1 MKIIS
6 KDLSNLEEGKA
17 IYKQGKVLVNRETG
31 TFLAF
36 IFNRNIGNIGSGIS
50 PYSGSNEA
58 LEEDWAFVFTENLEK
73 AIRFKDEF
81 EEWLVYRLMPLK
93 NETKANNVYAPLYN
107 KESNPE
113 GSWQF
118 QTIKSIMKKGKSVP
132 SRGKESNNGNLL

>member
-73 AIRFKDEF
+73 
-81 EEWLVYRLMPLK
+81 
-93 NETKANNVYAPLYN
+93 
-107 KESNPE
+107 